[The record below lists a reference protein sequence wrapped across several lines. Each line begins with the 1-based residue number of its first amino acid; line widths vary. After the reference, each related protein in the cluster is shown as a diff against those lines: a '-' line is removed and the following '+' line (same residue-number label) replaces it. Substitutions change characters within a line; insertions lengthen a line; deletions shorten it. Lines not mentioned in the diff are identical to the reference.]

1 MVIVTLSQNFTSGI
15 NYTLTMLIE
24 RNEGQKLLKRISRHE
39 PHDPIAW
46 INQNISPILTIQAFE
61 MFTQFDML
69 KKRRYTSQTSTA
81 CFRPS
86 LALRVGMNSCPTKPL

>member
-1 MVIVTLSQNFTSGI
+1 M

-46 INQNISPILTIQAFE
+46 INKDTPPILTVQKFE

-69 KKRRYTSQTSTA
+69 
-81 CFRPS
+81 
-86 LALRVGMNSCPTKPL
+86 

>member
-15 NYTLTMLIE
+15 NYTLTMFIE

-46 INQNISPILTIQAFE
+46 INKNSPPILTIQVF
-61 MFTQFDML
+61 
-69 KKRRYTSQTSTA
+69 
-81 CFRPS
+81 
-86 LALRVGMNSCPTKPL
+86 